1 MTEVWYLKMFFL
13 GVLEWAVSPYYH
25 ISGLPEYNHRGYPLS
40 HAQAD
45 HAARQ
50 AHEVRGNSSE
60 NLGKRRE
67 TMGLGPSR
75 LQWKVMIWW
84 QSTVTLVTEFPRT
97 FAVLSDWTWVFALC
111 VRWSCG
117 AQSMR
122 CEDNRNW
129 RQDPRTK
136 SKPSD
141 KLLHQP
147 RLSREIEWLVR
158 PPAGNDSL
166 SSKIHL
172 KGTPLA
178 SLHSLPAPCPRL
190 YNPLQQI
197 TTLQSLHDQSLSLF
211 GLVQA
216 QRELRWRAEHRELQL
231 KAEMTEMRCCASAV
245 TACCGMWRHV
255 AMCLPVATYH
265 IVV

>member
-1 MTEVWYLKMFFL
+1 
-13 GVLEWAVSPYYH
+13 
-25 ISGLPEYNHRGYPLS
+25 
-40 HAQAD
+40 
-45 HAARQ
+45 
-50 AHEVRGNSSE
+50 
-60 NLGKRRE
+60 
-67 TMGLGPSR
+67 
-75 LQWKVMIWW
+75 MIWW
-84 QSTVTLVTEFPRT
+84 QSTVTSVTEFPRT
-97 FAVLSDWTWVFALC
+97 FAVLSDWTWVCLLSVSGDHAERRAWDAKTTGTEGRTLARR
-111 VRWSCG
+111 VSRPTSCYI
-117 AQSMR
+117 S
-122 CEDNRNW
+122 
-129 RQDPRTK
+129 QD
-136 SKPSD
+136 
-141 KLLHQP
+141 
-147 RLSREIEWLVR
+147 W
-158 PPAGNDSL
+158 AGNWMVSRLQQETIL

-178 SLHSLPAPCPRL
+178 SLHSLPAPFPRL
-190 YNPLQQI
+190 CNPAQQI